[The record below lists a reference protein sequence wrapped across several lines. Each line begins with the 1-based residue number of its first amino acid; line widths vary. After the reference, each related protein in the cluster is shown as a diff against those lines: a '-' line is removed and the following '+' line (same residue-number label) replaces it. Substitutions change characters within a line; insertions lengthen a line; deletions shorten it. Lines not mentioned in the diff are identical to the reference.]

1 MDNYNQFRTSTGQ
14 IISGEALQQAC
25 NQLAVWYDNQAVLV
39 RQEDCFDSHVTQAAK
54 DDYIKRYYTD
64 TAQAVRE
71 RSNLAN
77 FTIWQKLNTILT
89 GECVAFLPAGEAQ

>member
-1 MDNYNQFRTSTGQ
+1 MQYGYKAFYNGK
-14 IISGEALQQAC
+14 EADIYAPSL
-25 NQLAVWYDNQAVLV
+25 Y
-39 RQEDCFDSHVTQAAK
+39 AAK
-54 DDYIKRYYTD
+54 V
-64 TAQAVRE
+64 QAVRE